1 MEDGTKE
8 KTKMYEVC
16 NAGSTDLYIPFFQ
29 IAIEMIKENGMLGYI
44 TMNTFLK
51 SLNARELR
59 KYFMECSYN
68 ISIVDFRGH
77 QVFSGK
83 LR

>member
-1 MEDGTKE
+1 
-8 KTKMYEVC
+8 
-16 NAGSTDLYIPFFQ
+16 
-29 IAIEMIKENGMLGYI
+29 MIKENGMLGYI

-59 KYFMECSYN
+59 KYFMKGSYN

-77 QVFSGK
+77 QVFRAKALTLACFS
-83 LR
+83 